1 MNALKDGI
9 AFVDVGW
16 IRAREIERFGQSD
29 EAEVTG
35 FWDRESENGPC
46 ERATF
51 DSADDAVAW
60 ARERAPIVL
69 VRVGPYEEDVFSAD
83 DRPATHELPEYGG
96 TDLRPYPVWRRR
108 T

>member
-9 AFVDVGW
+9 AYVDVGW
-16 IRAREIERFGQSD
+16 IRAGEIERFGRSD
-29 EAEVTG
+29 EPEVTA
-35 FWDRESENGPC
+35 FWDRESEDDAC

-69 VRVGPYEEDVFSAD
+69 VRVGPHDEDVFSAGE
-83 DRPATHELPEYGG
+83 RPATRELPEYGG
-96 TDLRPYPVWRRR
+96 TDLRPYPV
-108 T
+108 